1 MMDMGSMIA
10 GTQYRGEFE
19 KKLKLVLEGARKEG
33 NTIIYID
40 EIHSIMG
47 AGKISDG
54 SLDASNM
61 LKPYLESGDIRFIG
75 TTTYEEYQ

>member
-1 MMDMGSMIA
+1 MIKGECPKRLCGCKVYMMDMGSMIA

-40 EIHSIMG
+40 ESHSIMG
-47 AGKISDG
+47 AG
-54 SLDASNM
+54 
-61 LKPYLESGDIRFIG
+61 
-75 TTTYEEYQ
+75 